1 MKADFFPIQF
11 LENLPS
17 DELDALDAI
26 CNEFLKFEKV
36 AQARA
41 EYHDDYLEIYS
52 ILKAFAGHR
61 KINSIAF
68 PDATS
73 SNQMNN
79 ITVVRNCIHAVR
91 ADVSNRILVRG
102 AQGHHAAKTKHY
114 SAIFSGI
121 TMYEF
126 SDNDFKRIQTLI
138 NELRELIVKNDAL
151 SEGHKARLLKRL
163 EAMQGEL
170 HKKTSDIDRFWGFI
184 GEVGINIRKF
194 GENMA
199 PISERVQELGK
210 IVIAVI
216 YAKEGVPLPP
226 EVSKFLLPDTK
237 KRDEQN

>member
-1 MKADFFPIQF
+1 MNADFFSIKF

-17 DELDALDAI
+17 DQLDALGAL
-26 CNEFLKFEKV
+26 CNEFTKFE
-36 AQARA
+36 QATSGRPTS
-41 EYHDDYLEIYS
+41 HDDFLEAYS
-52 ILKAFAGHR
+52 ILKAFTKHR
-61 KINSIAF
+61 NINFIGF

-73 SNQMNN
+73 PNLENN
-79 ITVVRNCIHAVR
+79 ILVVRQCFQNVKS
-91 ADVSNRILVRG
+91 DVNTKSTIRR
-102 AQGHHAAKTKHY
+102 AQGHHAAKTEHY

-121 TMYEF
+121 SSYEF
-126 SDNDFKRIQTLI
+126 SDNDYKRIQILI
-138 NELRELIVKNDAL
+138 NELRELIVKNEVL

-194 GENMA
+194 GENMR

-216 YAKEGVPLPP
+216 YAKEGIQLPP
-226 EVSKFLLPDTK
+226 EVSKFLLPDK
-237 KRDEQN
+237 